1 MKIGLISDTHGD
13 FHSMQQALELL
24 RDTDCILHAG
34 DLYQDS
40 RWLSTQ
46 THQQI
51 EAVIGNGDPV
61 TAGPD
66 HQLLKLDH
74 LNILLCHGH
83 IQRVQHSLTSLYY
96 FGLEKTADVVIFG
109 HTHVPLVLQQGLVI
123 INPGSTSRPRS
134 EHGCTCGILETGTD
148 SAVTLLSLTTGQPV
162 VYQPLQFQ

>member
-13 FHSMQQALELL
+13 FNSILRALELL

-66 HQLLKLDH
+66 HQILKLDN
-74 LNILLCHGH
+74 LNILLSHGH
-83 IQRVQHSLTSLYY
+83 IQRVHRNLTNLYY
-96 FGLEKTADVVIFG
+96 FGLENKADIVVFG
-109 HTHVPLVLQQGLVI
+109 HTHVPLVLQEGLVI

-134 EHGCTCGILETGTD
+134 EHGSTCGILATGEEA
-148 SAVTLLSLTTGQPV
+148 SVTLLSLKTGSPLLH
-162 VYQPLQFQ
+162 QPL